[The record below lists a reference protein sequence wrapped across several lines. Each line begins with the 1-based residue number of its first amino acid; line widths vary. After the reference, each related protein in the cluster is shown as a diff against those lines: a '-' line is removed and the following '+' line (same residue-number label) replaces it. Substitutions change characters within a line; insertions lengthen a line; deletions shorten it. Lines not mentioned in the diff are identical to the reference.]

1 MAKQNIYD
9 NPTFFEGYQRIRENA
24 VNANNLFEIPA
35 LFSLLP
41 DLKGKRVLDLGCGFG
56 EHCQRFVDLGAE
68 AVVGL
73 DISEKMLTLAKRK
86 HSNPKITYVNLPMED
101 LDKIEGNFD
110 LVVSSLAFH
119 YVDDFPEVLTK
130 IHEKLTENGLLVF
143 SQEHPINTCHS
154 GGDRW
159 TRDEDGNRLYA
170 NLAHYGLSGERES
183 VWFVDNVKKYHR
195 TFSEVIN
202 DMIATGFSIEK
213 MLEPFP
219 SEDLLKV
226 YPEYA
231 DLQHKPDF
239 LLLKARK
246 V

>member
-219 SEDLLKV
+219 SEDLLKA

>member
-73 DISEKMLTLAKRK
+73 DISEKMLTLAKRD

-183 VWFVDNVKKYHR
+183 VWFVDHVKKYHR